1 MTPNS
6 PRPTVKA
13 LIQNGSPKNDNSQ
26 AMINALAT
34 TGNKAATNNC
44 LENIM
49 PKQAINVAIVPNGTS
64 STAVGENKL
73 ASKQPNVKPME
84 CFLLKKQSKTM
95 ISENLN

>member
-6 PRPTVKA
+6 PRPTVNA

-26 AMINALAT
+26 AIINALAT
-34 TGNKAATNNC
+34 TGKIAATASC
-44 LENIM
+44 LENII
-49 PKQAINVAIVPNGTS
+49 PKHAIKVAIVPNGTS
-64 STAVGENKL
+64 NTAVGENRL
-73 ASKQPNVKPME
+73 ASRQPNVKPME

>member
-26 AMINALAT
+26 AMINALEI

-44 LENIM
+44 LENII

-73 ASKQPNVKPME
+73 ASKQPKVKPME

-95 ISENLN
+95 I

>member
-13 LIQNGSPKNDNSQ
+13 LIQYGSPKNDNSQ
-26 AMINALAT
+26 AMMNALAI
-34 TGNKAATNNC
+34 TGKQAATNKC

-49 PKQAINVAIVPNGTS
+49 PRQAISVAIVPNGTS
-64 STAVGENKL
+64 NTAVGENKL
-73 ASKQPNVKPME
+73 ASKQPNVKPIE